1 MSYPFPK
8 IALVAGA
15 LLICSSAANAQN
27 QQIRP
32 PATPPAV
39 PGSPQTIPEKTP
51 SSPGTDGAGGNLT
64 EKLDKS
70 GGVIKPSDHV
80 DPTMAKPAPATP
92 QTMPVIK
99 PPEQKGGPV
108 AK

>member
-1 MSYPFPK
+1 MSYQSLR
-8 IALVAGA
+8 IALIAGSLMA
-15 LLICSSAANAQN
+15 GTTAGHAQN

-39 PGSPQTIPEKTP
+39 PGSPQTIPQKTP
-51 SSPGTDGAGGNLT
+51 SSPGTDGSAGNLT
-64 EKLDKS
+64 EKLGET
-70 GGVIKPSDHV
+70 GGVIKPPVEV
-80 DPTMAKPAPATP
+80 DPHMARPAPPTP

-99 PPEQKGGPV
+99 PPEDKGGPV

>member
-1 MSYPFPK
+1 MSYRCMR
-8 IALVAGA
+8 IALIAGA
-15 LLICSSAANAQN
+15 MVLETSAGHAQN
-27 QQIRP
+27 QQIQP

-51 SSPGTDGAGGNLT
+51 SSPGTDGSAGNLT
-64 EKLDKS
+64 EKLGQT
-70 GGVIKPSDHV
+70 GGVIKPPVEV
-80 DPTMAKPAPATP
+80 DPHMAKPAPPMP

-99 PPEQKGGPV
+99 PPEVKTGPD